1 MRRQDTE
8 GAALKIVEP
17 VETARGGER
26 KRRRLAATIAR
37 PEPNR
42 PRLPAQGDTA
52 AMFDTE
58 SWRRRWA
65 AIRPMAE
72 TTNVYVAGCPGTMA
86 LGGILGVPIFK
97 PGDGAGRRGEDAQA
111 QRPALRQRRHLGFR
125 RPRRT
130 GLERLGGREAERPI
144 HSPGLARARAA
155 ALAGGRVA
163 LLDHAR
169 RRTFE
174 ALIQAALDPH
184 ITLARCGGEPAR
196 ASPGAGRRGCDPH
209 TLLRYSRGPRGP
221 KMATEICAMA
231 PSGDAGRLVALA
243 EWIVIHLAC
252 RRRRLG
258 GVRWAPP

>member
-97 PGDGAGRRGEDAQA
+97 PGTAQDVGARMRKLNA
-111 QRPALRQRRHLGFR
+111 QRYGSVVISDFAVHDEQGWSAWEAAKLSAPSTHPASPVRVL
-125 RPRRT
+125 PR
-130 GLERLGGREAERPI
+130 
-144 HSPGLARARAA
+144 SLAVE
-155 ALAGGRVA
+155 LPFWITPQ
-163 LLDHAR
+163 D
-169 RRTFE
+169 FE
-174 ALIQAALDPH
+174 ALIQAALDP
-184 ITLARCGGEPAR
+184 ITLASVA
-196 ASPGAGRRGCDPH
+196 ASPLGRALCRQRGCDPH

-243 EWIVIHLAC
+243 EWIVIHLVVADD
-252 RRRRLG
+252 G
-258 GVRWAPP
+258 WEG